1 MNIKLHND
9 YPLAQDKIEIKRKI
23 LSKYQLMIADFY
35 SIPIDN
41 IRKLVPNFFVSKN
54 VRNSLCKL
62 ATLLETRIKTRK
74 THRVLEFNQS

>member
-1 MNIKLHND
+1 
-9 YPLAQDKIEIKRKI
+9 
-23 LSKYQLMIADFY
+23 MIADFY
-35 SIPIDN
+35 SIPIEN

-54 VRNSLCKL
+54 VRKSLCKL

>member
-35 SIPIDN
+35 SIPIEN

-54 VRNSLCKL
+54 GRNSLCKL
-62 ATLLETRIKTRK
+62 ANLLETRIKTRK
-74 THRVLEFNQS
+74 THRVLELNQS